1 MRAESLIICL
11 IGGVI
16 AALIANAKGRSP
28 VAWFFLGFF
37 FPIIAIIIV
46 AVMESPEQALEY
58 RRRDTERAHRV
69 REQIR
74 QQEVKNEAFQR
85 HAGARL
91 DLHDRALGMD
101 TREATVEAVAG
112 GATAAIAPG
121 GAPPPI
127 PAAWHYAQGDQ
138 QMGPVDKPTLRE
150 LLRQGNIS
158 PATLVWTEGMREWRP
173 AREFP
178 ELHA

>member
-1 MRAESLIICL
+1 MRAEGLIICL
-11 IGGVI
+11 IAGVI
-16 AALIANAKGRSP
+16 AALIANGKGRSP
-28 VAWFFLGFF
+28 IAWFFLGFF
-37 FPIIAIIIV
+37 FPIIAIIVVSVIENLKE
-46 AVMESPEQALEY
+46 AEER
-58 RRRDTERAHRV
+58 RRRDYERLHRS

-74 QQEVKNEAFQR
+74 QEQVKNESFQR

-101 TREATVEAVAG
+101 TREAAVEAAPG

-121 GAPPPI
+121 APPPI
-127 PAAWHYAQGDQ
+127 PSLWHYAVGNR
-138 QMGPVDKPTLRE
+138 QMGPVDEPTLRE

-158 PATLVWTEGMREWRP
+158 PATLVWTEGLAEWRP

>member
-1 MRAESLIICL
+1 LRVEGLIICL
-11 IGGVI
+11 IAGVI

-28 VAWFFLGFF
+28 IAWFLLGFF

-46 AVMESPEQALEY
+46 SVLEGPKAALEH
-58 RRRDTERAHRV
+58 RRRDIERAHRV

-74 QQEVKNEAFQR
+74 QHEVKNEAFQR

-91 DLHDRALGMD
+91 DAHDRALGIN
-101 TREATVEAVAG
+101 TRDAAPLEAGEA
-112 GATAAIAPG
+112 AASLAP

-127 PAAWHYAQGDQ
+127 PVAWHYAAGDQ
-138 QMGPVDKPTLRE
+138 QHGPVDESTLRE
-150 LLRQGNIS
+150 LLLSGNLS
-158 PATLVWTEGMREWRP
+158 PATLVWTEGMPEWRP
-173 AREFP
+173 ARDFP